1 MKIADYHIHAIESG
15 TFALDGGAMFGI
27 VPKPIWSKKIPAD
40 DENRIVMALRC
51 MLIMGDNKNILVDT
65 GIGNKFSE
73 KYSGIYK
80 IDHAKVNITSSLEK
94 HGLTNRDITDVILT
108 HLHFDHAGG
117 ATCVHDGNLMPSFP
131 NATYYVQ
138 KDNLDLAENPSVKDI
153 GSYRKENFEPLKKTG
168 RLKIIRG
175 ELEIFP
181 NIFLFISNGHT
192 LGLQHVKVSDE
203 KSSIVYCA
211 DLIPTTSHIPLPYI
225 MGYDLFPLTVIEEKK
240 TLLQNAAEG
249 EWMLFFEHDPNVEAI
264 KVQEGVKGFEIKEKI
279 EL

>member
-1 MKIADYHIHAIESG
+1 MKIADYHIHAIETG

-51 MLIMGDNKNILVDT
+51 MLIMSNNRNILVDT

-73 KYSGIYK
+73 KYSKIYK
-80 IDHAKVNITSSLEK
+80 IDHNKVNIESSLKK
-94 HGLTNRDITDVILT
+94 HGLTNKDITDVILT

-117 ATCVHDGNLMPSFP
+117 ATCFRDGDLTPSFP

-138 KDNLDLAENPSVKDI
+138 KENLDLAENPTEKDI
-153 GSYRKENFEPLKKTG
+153 GSYRKENFEPLKKAG
-168 RLKIIRG
+168 KLEIIKG
-175 ELEIFP
+175 ESEIFP

-192 LGLQHVKVSDE
+192 LGLQHVKVSDG
-203 KSSIVYCA
+203 KNCVVYCA
-211 DLIPTTSHIPLPYI
+211 DLIPTASHLPIPYI
-225 MGYDLFPLTVIEEKK
+225 MGYDLSPLIVIEEKK
-240 TLLQNAAEG
+240 KLLNNAAE
-249 EWMLFFEHDPNVEAI
+249 EDWMLFLEHDPYVGVI
-264 KVQEGVKGFEIKEKI
+264 KVRKSEKVFEIKEKI